1 MRRTFFFFFNSEN
14 ISLVLTFSWY
24 LICNLIKAITL
35 HRVRTGVHLVF
46 FFCTEATSLKYGAGR
61 YSSAAECNR
70 NADTSGSVWTVWWK
84 PSSGRGVEKHGDSHD
99 ILFKSHVA
107 MRGPKLQWQFFHDG
121 LRSVCH
127 LFKGK
132 SILACRNTCQ
142 LPSRSPQRQNTLTGP
157 ISTPAL
163 ETCSAFFAVGQPGLS
178 TSPPGL
184 KAKIYPVRGGSK
196 L

>member
-1 MRRTFFFFFNSEN
+1 MGPDVTAQLQSATETLTHRGQFGQFDQSHQVGAEWKNMAIFM
-14 ISLVLTFSWY
+14 TFSSSPTWR
-24 LICNLIKAITL
+24 CA
-35 HRVRTGVHLVF
+35 
-46 FFCTEATSLKYGAGR
+46 APS
-61 YSSAAECNR
+61 YSE
-70 NADTSGSVWTVWWK
+70 
-84 PSSGRGVEKHGDSHD
+84 
-99 ILFKSHVA
+99 
-107 MRGPKLQWQFFHDG
+107 FFHDG

-142 LPSRSPQRQNTLTGP
+142 LPSRSPKRQNTLTGP

-178 TSPPGL
+178 TLPPGL